1 MPEFKDISNFS
12 LIEPTGEEEIQVSS
26 TQKVKLKKIAEI
38 GLSSV
43 KKDVQTLKNTQQSKP
58 TYKTVTNNNDSI
70 EGGQIVYYNPSG
82 DEYTEVSFNVDCD
95 NFSVDKNYAIL
106 VVHNNVKVNF
116 VPDPSTALFASK
128 EILDDLFDRS
138 GHSIIVYCIQLFTI
152 DGFNNI
158 HTPNPTGINLVVNAN
173 QYLNINPL

>member
-12 LIEPTGEEEIQVSS
+12 LIDPTGEEEIQVSS

-43 KKDVQTLKNTQQSKP
+43 KEDVQTLKNTQQSKP

-70 EGGQIVYYNPSG
+70 EGGQIVYYNSSG
-82 DEYTEVSFNVDCD
+82 NEYTEVSFNVNC
-95 NFSVDKNYAIL
+95 NSFNVDKNYAIL

-116 VPDPSTALFASK
+116 VPAPNTALLYSK
-128 EILDDLFDRS
+128 EILDDSFDRS
-138 GHSIIVYCIQLFTI
+138 GISIIVYCIQLFTS
-152 DGFNNI
+152 DGFNANY
-158 HTPNPTGINLVVNAN
+158 TPNPTGIHLVVNAN
-173 QYLNINPL
+173 QYFKK

>member
-12 LIEPTGEEEIQVSS
+12 LIDPTGEEEIQVSS

-43 KKDVQTLKNTQQSKP
+43 KEDIQTLKNSQQSKP
-58 TYKTVTNNNDSI
+58 TYKTITNNNDNI
-70 EGGQIVYYNPSG
+70 EGGQIVYYNSSG
-82 DEYTEVSFNVDCD
+82 SDYTEVSFKVDC
-95 NFSVDKNYAIL
+95 NSFSVDKNYAIL

-116 VPDPSTALFASK
+116 VPTPNNALTYSK

-138 GHSIIVYCIQLFTI
+138 GISIIVYCMQLFSI
-152 DGFNNI
+152 NGFNANY
-158 HTPNPTGINLVVNAN
+158 TPNPGGINVVVNAN
-173 QYLNINPL
+173 QYFYN